1 MSGQNKRP
9 QDHYARRA
17 KKDGFPARS
26 VYKLEEIDK
35 RTRLLRPGARVL
47 DLGASPGSWTMYA
60 AERVG
65 PKGMVLGLDL
75 APHRGELPPNA
86 RIEVRDINTVTAEEL
101 GGPASFDIVLSDMA
115 PKTTGQRDIDK
126 ARSHELFLAALRI
139 ARDVLAPGGGF
150 VGKIFQ
156 GPDFKEAQKAVAELF
171 EDTRIIR
178 PEATR
183 DVSYEVFLAGLK
195 RRRSA

>member
-1 MSGQNKRP
+1 MSGPNKRP

-17 KKDGFPARS
+17 KRDGFPARS

-65 PKGMVLGLDL
+65 KHGRVLGLDL
-75 APHRGELPPNA
+75 APHRGELPENA
-86 RIEVRDINTVTAEEL
+86 RIEVRDIYTVTAEEL
-101 GGPASFDIVLSDMA
+101 GGPGSFDVVLSDMA

-156 GPDFKEAQKAVAELF
+156 GPDFKAAEKSVGELF
-171 EDTRIIR
+171 AETRIIR

-195 RRRSA
+195 RRA